1 MKEQEATIASLNEKL
16 EYTKASLQ
24 AENHAVVLKKDKE
37 IKKCVLC
44 SVRLSQCECM
54 HVYMAYCMH
63 ICDRILENHPY
74 GRILHFK
81 YLDLKSRLK
90 FQLFTHSWF

>member
-1 MKEQEATIASLNEKL
+1 MSVLSQLARLQELEELLKEQEATIASLNEKL

-37 IKKCVLC
+37 IKKCVLY

-54 HVYMAYCMH
+54 HIYMAYC
-63 ICDRILENHPY
+63 I
-74 GRILHFK
+74 
-81 YLDLKSRLK
+81 
-90 FQLFTHSWF
+90 QL